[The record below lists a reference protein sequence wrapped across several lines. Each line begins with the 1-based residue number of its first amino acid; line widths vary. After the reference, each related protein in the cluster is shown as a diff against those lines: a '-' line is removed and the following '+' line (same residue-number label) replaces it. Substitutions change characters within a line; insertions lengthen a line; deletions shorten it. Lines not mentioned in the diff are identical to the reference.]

1 MPSRSRLRSA
11 SSRSALAA
19 ALGSLVCVL
28 GLSGAA
34 SGCSRTTKHTVVMEA
49 VSFQPTDL
57 TVSAG
62 DAVVWVN
69 KDPFPHTATSSVFD
83 SKTIAAGESWTY
95 TAKTRGE
102 FPYVC
107 TLHPT
112 MKGTLRVR

>member
-1 MPSRSRLRSA
+1 MPSRLRPRSPSRRRA
-11 SSRSALAA
+11 VAA
-19 ALGSLVCVL
+19 AIGALL
-28 GLSGAA
+28 GLVALGGALPA
-34 SGCSRTTKHTVVMEA
+34 CSRAKHTVVMEA
-49 VSFQPTDL
+49 VSFQPAVL

-83 SKTIAAGESWTY
+83 SKTIPAGGSWTY

-107 TLHPT
+107 ALHPT